1 MASNLRV
8 DTILPSTG
16 TTLGIGTASG
26 TINFL
31 GDSNLTT
38 TGDVTVGG
46 NLGVGGTITYE
57 DVTNIDSVGV
67 VTARSGINVS
77 GGEVKVGTAV
87 TVSSGGVITSGIVTA
102 TNVSAASSVTAA
114 TFHGSGAALT
124 GVSYVKILQASGTSI
139 SGNQINFDNLDVATY
154 KSFDLIGGFRPAAD
168 ATIFRM
174 RFRTGGASGSDY
186 TGSDYNVGFNVPYP
200 NNNNGTTTAVSANQ
214 MQLSTT
220 VGNGA
225 DEGISIN
232 MRISFAD
239 SGDSQPISY
248 VMNNV
253 TWNGTYREQGNGFRS
268 VTGTGQLYTGNT
280 YPTGFS
286 VSFGTNTILDH
297 SYILYGLKR

>member
-1 MASNLRV
+1 MSILNVNKINPVGGGSTVTIAGIASV
-8 DTILPSTG
+8 TSSVIAPSFVGNVTG
-16 TTLGIGTASG
+16 NADTASG
-26 TINFL
+26 LSGNPSIN
-31 GDSNLTT
+31 TT
-38 TGDVTVGG
+38 
-46 NLGVGGTITYE
+46 
-57 DVTNIDSVGV
+57 
-67 VTARSGINVS
+67 
-77 GGEVKVGTAV
+77 
-87 TVSSGGVITSGIVTA
+87 GIVTA
-102 TNVSAASSVTAA
+102 TSFS
-114 TFHGSGAALT
+114 GSGENLT
-124 GVSYVKILQASGTSI
+124 GVSYVKILQATGTSI

-200 NNNNGTTTAVSANQ
+200 NNNNGTTTAVSATQ

-220 VGNGA
+220 VGNHST
-225 DEGISIN
+225 EGIFIN

-268 VTGTGQLYTGNT
+268 VTGTGHLYTGNT